1 MKVVGILVATRPKD
15 ELEPQFSFLKEFVRE
30 ALHDKFL
37 LVRVQARQAISSMYD
52 TWYVCALVS

>member
-1 MKVVGILVATRPKD
+1 MLVATRPKD

-37 LVRVQARQAISSMYD
+37 LVRVQARQAFSSLYD
-52 TWYVCALVS
+52 TWYVCVLVS